1 MLQPIIENAIY
12 HGLKYKES
20 KGLLIIKGFPKDGNA
35 VLQVIDDGVGMDEET
50 LAHIYDRHKVNYHSN
65 GVGVYNV
72 QKRLKLYYG
81 EDYGIAYESTP
92 GKGTTATITIPGRQE
107 GQK

>member
-1 MLQPIIENAIY
+1 MVSEWMKKTQA
-12 HGLKYKES
+12 
-20 KGLLIIKGFPKDGNA
+20 D
-35 VLQVIDDGVGMDEET
+35 
-50 LAHIYDRHKVNYHSN
+50 IYDRHKVNYHSN

-81 EDYGIAYESTP
+81 EDYGITYESVV

>member
-1 MLQPIIENAIY
+1 
-12 HGLKYKES
+12 
-20 KGLLIIKGFPKDGNA
+20 
-35 VLQVIDDGVGMDEET
+35 MDEET

-81 EDYGIAYESTP
+81 DDYGITYESKK
-92 GKGTTATITIPGRQE
+92 GEGTTATITIPGRQE
-107 GQK
+107 AVR